1 MTQEQVN
8 VAQEAVV
15 DNTEETAL
23 PPMGFEII
31 KREFLKDKVALLAL
45 IILVVILLASFLSP
59 LFFDLKEAT
68 TVSIFDRYAAPGEDG
83 YFLGADE
90 GGRDVFALLFLG
102 ARNTLTI
109 SFAVTIITQIIGIT
123 LGIIAGYYGGIIDD
137 IMMRIVDFIMVL
149 PTLLI
154 IIVIVTIIGELNMW
168 TFVWIISLF
177 GWASIT
183 RLFRT
188 ATLSEG
194 SKDYVSASKTMG
206 TPDWKIMFGGVMPN
220 LSSLII
226 TNLTLSFAG
235 NIGLETGLTFLGFG
249 LPSGTPSLGTL
260 IAYANNPDVIENKT
274 WVWVPAVIVILVLML
289 CINYIGQAMQRA
301 ADSKQRLG

>member
-1 MTQEQVN
+1 MTEEQVN
-8 VAQEAVV
+8 VSQEAIV
-15 DNTEETAL
+15 DNTDDQAL

-31 KREFLKDKVALLAL
+31 KREFKRDKVALSAL
-45 IILVVILLASFLSP
+45 IILVVILLAAFLSP
-59 LFFDLKEAT
+59 LFIDISEAT
-68 TVSIFDRYAAPGEDG
+68 KVSIFDRYAAPGEDG
-83 YFLGADE
+83 YLLGADE
-90 GGRDVFALLFLG
+90 GGRDVFSLLFLG
-102 ARNTLTI
+102 ARNTLMI
-109 SFAVTIITQIIGIT
+109 SFSVTIITQIIGIA
-123 LGIIAGYYGGIIDD
+123 LGIISGYYGGVIDD

-154 IIVIVTIIGELNMW
+154 IIVMVTIIGELSMW
-168 TFVWIISLF
+168 NFIWIISLF

-188 ATLSEG
+188 ATLSEA

-206 TPDWKIMFGGVMPN
+206 THDWKIMFGGVMPN

-260 IAYANNPDVIENKT
+260 IAYANNPDVIENKI
-274 WVWVPAVIVILVLML
+274 WVWLPAVIVILVLML

>member
-31 KREFLKDKVALLAL
+31 KREFLKDKIALLAL
-45 IILVVILLASFLSP
+45 IILVVILLAAFLSP
-59 LFFDLKEAT
+59 LFFDLKEVT